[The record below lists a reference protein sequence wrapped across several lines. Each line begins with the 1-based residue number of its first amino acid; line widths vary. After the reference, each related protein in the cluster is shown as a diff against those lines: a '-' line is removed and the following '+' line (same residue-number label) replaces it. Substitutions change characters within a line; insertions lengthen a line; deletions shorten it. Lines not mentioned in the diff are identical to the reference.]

1 MGVRLTL
8 MDRARLERDG
18 VPVPLEPRFM
28 AVLIRLAVD
37 AGKNVDVDDL
47 SRDVLLPNPGPG
59 DSLRLRRSHV
69 HKCVSTLRKALD
81 PGRPGDAST
90 VLITDRGS
98 NPSYRLELGAGEID
112 LLRFHHLISAA
123 RAAPPL
129 QAISALEE
137 ALKLWQ
143 GRPLVDVKHHEW
155 AHKRVVLLNQAYDE
169 GRRRLVEL
177 YAGIGRVDR
186 AIETANALL
195 ADHPGDPEI
204 RGRLPAFYQ
213 EYAPTAV
220 NVRRLAPPGTE
231 ISVCAGDL
239 FDQDDAHLV
248 VGFSDTFETNTDND
262 FLVSRA
268 SVQGQLV
275 YRLYGGDHRALD
287 RELRKA
293 LRNAPKTVESRAV
306 KKYGK
311 LTRRPVGTVAVLHQ
325 GGRRIFAVAYS
336 RVDADGVRAQ
346 SSMERMR
353 HSLDQLWLAVRAEGQ
368 HRPVAMPIAGSGLAR
383 IYDLDREGLIELAV
397 GSFLAHARRGR
408 LADELRIVVPPAE
421 LSKIDMNRVDELI
434 RRL

>member
-37 AGKNVDVDDL
+37 AGKNVEVDDI
-47 SRDVLLPNPGPG
+47 SRDVLLPRPGSS

-69 HKCVSTLRKALD
+69 HKCVSALRKALD
-81 PGRPGDAST
+81 PDRPGDASAL
-90 VLITDRGS
+90 LITDRGS

-112 LLRFHHLISAA
+112 LLRFEHLISVA
-123 RAAPPL
+123 RGAPPL
-129 QAISALEE
+129 QAINALEE
-137 ALKLWQ
+137 ALRLWR
-143 GRPLVDVKHHEW
+143 GRPLVDVRQHDW
-155 AHKRVVLLNQAYDE
+155 ARRRIVPLTQAYDE
-169 GRRRLVEL
+169 GRRRLMEL

-195 ADHPGDPEI
+195 ADHPDDPEI
-204 RGRLPAFYQ
+204 RRLLPAFYQ
-213 EYAPTAV
+213 GYAPTAV
-220 NVRRLAPPGTE
+220 NVRRLAPSGCV

-239 FDQDDAHLV
+239 FDQNDAHLV
-248 VGFSDTFETNTDND
+248 VGFSDTFETNTEND

-268 SVQGQLV
+268 SVQGQLLH
-275 YRLYGGDHRALD
+275 RLYGGDHRALD

-293 LRNAPKTVESRAV
+293 LRNAPGTVESRAV
-306 KKYGK
+306 KRYGK
-311 LTRRPVGTVAVLHQ
+311 LTRRPIGTVAVLHQ

-336 RVDADGVRAQ
+336 RVGADGVRAQ
-346 SSMERMR
+346 SSVKDMR

-368 HRPVAMPIAGSGLAR
+368 HRPVAMPVVGSGLAR
-383 IYDLDREGLIELAV
+383 IYELDREGLIELAV
-397 GSFLAHARRGR
+397 GSFLEHARRGR
-408 LADELRIVVPPAE
+408 LADELRIVVPQAE
-421 LSKIDMNRVDELI
+421 LPRIDMGRVDELI